1 MSSLPTLESAGRL
14 PACLAPIAHAC
25 ESSAARILGDV
36 LTAGLRRRAGAALS
50 RLIAARLAARARRE
64 LERMD
69 DRALRDM
76 GLERIS
82 LLALLEFGRPRL
94 TRTPRLH

>member
-14 PACLAPIAHAC
+14 PACLPAIALAC
-25 ESSAARILGDV
+25 ERSAARIFGDV
-36 LTAGLRRRAGAALS
+36 LTAALRRAAWVALS

-69 DRALRDM
+69 DRVLRDM

-82 LLALLEFGRPRL
+82 LLALLERGRPRL
-94 TRTPRLH
+94 TRTPRPH

>member
-14 PACLAPIAHAC
+14 PACLPALALAC
-25 ESSAARILGDV
+25 ERSAARILGG
-36 LTAGLRRRAGAALS
+36 LTAGLRRGAWAALS

-69 DRALRDM
+69 DRVLRDM
-76 GLERIS
+76 GLERIR
-82 LLALLEFGRPRL
+82 LLGLLEHGRSRLTMTPRPR
-94 TRTPRLH
+94 